1 MFYHHAN
8 LPNSQPLQP
17 GRPRSVAQ
25 TALAALNKESNPFSV
40 YIYTPAVK
48 GVGEE
53 TTRTALR
60 VCEGRGIGMLTTE
73 DEMREVF
80 GKRTSK

>member
-1 MFYHHAN
+1 ML
-8 LPNSQPLQP
+8 LPS
-17 GRPRSVAQ
+17 SVAQ

-60 VCEGRGIGMLTTE
+60 VCRERGIGMLTTE

-80 GKRTSK
+80 GKRRS

>member
-1 MFYHHAN
+1 
-8 LPNSQPLQP
+8 
-17 GRPRSVAQ
+17 
-25 TALAALNKESNPFSV
+25 LNKESKPFSV

-60 VCEGRGIGMLTTE
+60 VCKDRGIGMLSTE

-80 GKRTSK
+80 GKRTRT